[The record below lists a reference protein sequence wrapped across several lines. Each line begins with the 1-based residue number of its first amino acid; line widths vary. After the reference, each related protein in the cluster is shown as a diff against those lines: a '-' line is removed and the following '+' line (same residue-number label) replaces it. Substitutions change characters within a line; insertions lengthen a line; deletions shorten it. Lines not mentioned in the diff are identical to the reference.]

1 MSKLK
6 IKKTIDKFLSA
17 VYPQGISCL
26 CCTKELQEEDSYL
39 SICNDCLLALPYVND
54 EGCPLCGS
62 KLHGVEGRCRNCSSF
77 KHYYNK
83 INSVFWYR
91 GFIKQI
97 VVGYKDQ
104 GETFW
109 GEYIAKFLY
118 YLIKTQN
125 IVTDCFAYVPTSAK
139 VRRRRG
145 FDHMERVARLL
156 SSLNGIPYYHIL
168 GRKSTSVDL
177 AQKNREERLI
187 QIAGQYHIANEFD
200 SNCILDKSV
209 LLLDDVVTTSATVD
223 ECCKLIKRL
232 GAKEVNVLSFAR
244 A

>member
-26 CCTKELQEEDSYL
+26 CCAKELQEEDSYL
-39 SICNDCLLALPYVND
+39 SICNDCLLTLPYVND

-62 KLHGVEGRCRNCSSF
+62 ELYGIEKRCRNCTSF

-104 GETFW
+104 GATFW

-118 YLIKTQN
+118 YLIKTQD
-125 IVTDCFAYVPTSAK
+125 ITIDCLAYVPTSAK
-139 VRRRRG
+139 ARRRRG
-145 FDHMERVARLL
+145 FDHMERVAKLL
-156 SSLNGIPYYHIL
+156 SDLIGIPYYHIL
-168 GRKSTSVDL
+168 ERKSASVDL
-177 AQKNREERLI
+177 AQKTREERLV
-187 QIAGQYHIANEFD
+187 QISGQYYISNTFD
-200 SNCILDKSV
+200 KNYILDKSV
-209 LLLDDVVTTSATVD
+209 WLLDDVVTTSATVD

-232 GAKEVNVLSFAR
+232 GAKEVNVLSLAR